1 MVPHGGKGVFK
12 LIDGTHSPKETQ
24 CTSLRKQDTAPTQR
38 KVTIDTIRRTNR
50 VSHICRSSMVHY
62 EVTIHHNARRYVRM
76 NLHSP
81 YLVWLVNINTQF
93 EESGRIVHPVLSISL
108 RQGLSKWNG
117 VNRPICHQNDPFEYR
132 WSNRLKLDEKLA
144 NRYKK
149 V

>member
-1 MVPHGGKGVFK
+1 MALTVQKRHNSRLSGSRTQPLLKGKLRSIRF
-12 LIDGTHSPKETQ
+12 DAQTEYH
-24 CTSLRKQDTAPTQR
+24 TSVDHLWC
-38 KVTIDTIRRTNR
+38 IM
-50 VSHICRSSMVHY
+50 RSLY
-62 EVTIHHNARRYVRM
+62 YHNARRYVRM

-81 YLVWLVNINTQF
+81 SLVWLVNINTQF

-132 WSNRLKLDEKLA
+132 WSNRLKLHEKLA